1 MKNRGP
7 KLFSYVVEHDTGD
20 APNPFFGY
28 CTLCLCKYRESL
40 DKRRNVVE
48 LASVDDWV
56 VGTGGANIT
65 RSVGNGKIVYAMKVT
80 GKMTL
85 SEYFNTAE
93 FASKKPGPKRNHRF
107 GDNFEPRTD
116 FDKHQRFV
124 LISDHFYYFGRNA
137 IKIPNR
143 FRDLEKRLRGFKS
156 RFDADYIQSF
166 VDWIENEI
174 GTPGKH
180 GNPCWPLA
188 GNADNCLPCKP
199 HAERTPVC
207 PVCD

>member
-1 MKNRGP
+1 M
-7 KLFSYVVEHDTGD
+7 
-20 APNPFFGY
+20 
-28 CTLCLCKYRESL
+28 
-40 DKRRNVVE
+40 E